1 MADWYLL
8 RAHDESGDVGV
19 ATEWEGKPPLGPW
32 LLPDGRDI
40 DELIADGRLD
50 EVPFPVWFRR
60 VGGGK
65 RWGDLLPG
73 GACKIASVRLV
84 GVLESIGATG
94 YRTFPID
101 LRDRGGEPITGYVG
115 FATTPWQ
122 GGTDIQPLLG
132 WQNFTFWANAR
143 VVEALRA
150 RGADDLVIEVY
161 DPVEFGRP
169 PAGLEAVQDMDWW
182 PPALGPRVSQWLP
195 QDPPLPSW
203 AQ

>member
-1 MADWYLL
+1 M
-8 RAHDESGDVGV
+8 
-19 ATEWEGKPPLGPW
+19 
-32 LLPDGRDI
+32 GR
-40 DELIADGRLD
+40 R
-50 EVPFPVWFRR
+50 
-60 VGGGK
+60 
-65 RWGDLLPG
+65 
-73 GACKIASVRLV
+73 
-84 GVLESIGATG
+84 G

-169 PAGLEAVQDMDWW
+169 PAGLEAVEDMDWW